1 MHKKFRYIL
10 LIFVILFA
18 LCTSACVDQEEVSAQ
33 STRSITDMAGRTVT
47 IPADVDKAVAT
58 SPPATMLIYML
69 APQKLAGWNFM
80 PQGSQTYLKPEY
92 QTLPVIGGWF
102 GKQDG
107 NYETII
113 SMGPDIIFEGYNS
126 GGDVNST
133 INERQKKFGTIP
145 VVGIESTIDAMEYE
159 KSIKFMGDVLREEE
173 RAGQL
178 ISFYKGT
185 LNNVTVKVSQIP
197 EDERKR
203 VYYAEGTNGLLTDPK
218 GSPHSQ
224 LIEIC
229 GGVNVAECPI
239 EQGYGKSAVSIEQVL
254 QWDPE
259 VIITG
264 DRKFY
269 ENVYEDPLWQDITAI
284 KNDEVYLFPDA
295 PFCWFDRP
303 PGVNRIIGIPWT
315 AKVLYPQE
323 FSDLDLRSHVKEF
336 YSEFYHYELSEDE
349 IDGLLNPTPTPK

>member
-1 MHKKFRYIL
+1 
-10 LIFVILFA
+10 
-18 LCTSACVDQEEVSAQ
+18 
-33 STRSITDMAGRTVT
+33 MAGRTVE
-47 IPADVDKAVAT
+47 IPADVDKAITT

-69 APQKLAGWNFM
+69 APEKLAGWNFM
-80 PQGSQTYLKPEY
+80 PQESETYLKPEY
-92 QTLPVIGGWF
+92 RAVPVIGGWF

-113 SMGPDIIFEGYNS
+113 SMGPDIIFEGYTS
-126 GGDVNST
+126 CGDVNST

-145 VVGIESTIDAMEYE
+145 VVGIEATTDATAYE
-159 KSIKFMGDVLREEE
+159 EPIRFMGEILGENE
-173 RAGQL
+173 RAGLL
-178 ISFYKGT
+178 ISFYKET
-185 LNNVTVKVSQIP
+185 LDTVTTKTSRIP
-197 EDERKR
+197 EEEKKR
-203 VYYAEGTNGLLTDPK
+203 VYYAEGPDGLLTDPK
-218 GSPHSQ
+218 GSAHSQ
-224 LIEIC
+224 LIEVC
-229 GGVNVAECPI
+229 GGINVAQCPI
-239 EQGYGKSAVSIEQVL
+239 EQGYGRSEVSIEQVL

-264 DRKFY
+264 DRNFY
-269 ENVYEDPLWQDITAI
+269 KNVYEDPLWQDITAV

-323 FSDLDLRSHVKEF
+323 FSDLDLRGNVKEF

-349 IDGLLNPTPTPK
+349 IDDLLDPASGAN